1 MVIVPAAPRPDGKAT
16 KIWLKLLGNPLESQ
30 KKTEKEKILDKRLRT
45 EETGRN
51 RNY

>member
-1 MVIVPAAPRPDGKAT
+1 MPAAPRPRGKAY
-16 KIWLKLLGNPLESQ
+16 KIWVQLLGNPLKSE
-30 KKTEKEKILDKRLRT
+30 KKTEKEKILDKRLTT